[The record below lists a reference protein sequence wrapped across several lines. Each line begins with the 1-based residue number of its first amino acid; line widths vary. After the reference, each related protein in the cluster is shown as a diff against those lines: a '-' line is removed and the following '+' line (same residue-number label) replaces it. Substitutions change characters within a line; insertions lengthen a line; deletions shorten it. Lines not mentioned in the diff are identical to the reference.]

1 LHRRFKIAAITG
13 GSIFGLLLL
22 GAGLFKLSGAWSF
35 SVYGKIINRVET
47 EKPYVALTFDD
58 GPMPSYTEEVLAILK
73 RFNASA
79 TFFLI
84 GIQLDENPEQ
94 GKKIVSAGH
103 EIGNHSYTHKRMI
116 FRTPEFIREE
126 IEKTDKSI
134 RGTGFEG
141 TIHFRPPY
149 AKRLFVLPYILK
161 QQERL
166 NIFMDLAP
174 DSLSR
179 LEGNSKG
186 IAEYVVENAKP
197 GSIILMHVMYK
208 GNKASREALP
218 LILEGLKAK
227 GLTSVTVSELLAS
240 GKPITSAVVR

>member
-1 LHRRFKIAAITG
+1 MHKPFKIIAITG

-22 GAGLFKLSGAWSF
+22 AAGLIKLSGAWSF
-35 SVYGKIINRVET
+35 SVYGEIINRVET

-58 GPMPSYTEEVLAILK
+58 GPMPNYTEEVLATLE
-73 RFNASA
+73 RFDARA

-84 GIQLDENPEQ
+84 GVQLDENPEQ
-94 GKKIVSAGH
+94 GKKIVNAGH
-103 EIGNHSYTHKRMI
+103 EVGNHSYTHKRMI
-116 FRTPEFIREE
+116 FRTSKFIRDE
-126 IEKTDKSI
+126 IAKTDKSI
-134 RGTGFEG
+134 RENGFEG
-141 TIHFRPPY
+141 RIHFRPPY
-149 AKRLFVLPYILK
+149 AKRLFILPHILK

-186 IAEYVVENAKP
+186 MAEYVVENARP
-197 GSIILMHVMYK
+197 GSIILMHVMFK

-227 GLTSVTVSELLAS
+227 G
-240 GKPITSAVVR
+240 